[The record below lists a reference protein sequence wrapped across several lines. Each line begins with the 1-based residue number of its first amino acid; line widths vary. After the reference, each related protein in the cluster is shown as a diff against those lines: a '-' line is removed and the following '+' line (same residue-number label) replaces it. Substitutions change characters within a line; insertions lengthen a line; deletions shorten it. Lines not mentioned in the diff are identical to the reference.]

1 MGTAAAQP
9 SLRTVLYYTNYCSGF
24 SSKLFPFVYQTQ
36 KKKGRVLYA
45 SAPQQRVLLHLRREE
60 KGMWLLFRSLF
71 LSKATSVEYFFK
83 LYLIYFYWFFILQ
96 FFNIILY
103 YLKFSVYL
111 YGVILYLF
119 TYINKLYSLI

>member
-36 KKKGRVLYA
+36 KKGRVLYA

-60 KGMWLLFRSLF
+60 KGMLLLFRSLF
-71 LSKATSVEYFFK
+71 LLKAALRSVEYFFK
-83 LYLIYFYWFFILQ
+83 LYLIYFY
-96 FFNIILY
+96 
-103 YLKFSVYL
+103 
-111 YGVILYLF
+111 
-119 TYINKLYSLI
+119 

>member
-9 SLRTVLYYTNYCSGF
+9 SVRTVLYYTNYCSGF

-119 TYINKLYSLI
+119 TYINKLYFLI